1 MNGLFVTLPLLLLL
15 LPSLNASDPPILV
28 LEQTASAVSAAPF
41 TGCETEDKGRHGG
54 RMGGGWGTNV
64 GRMGGSHRL

>member
-28 LEQTASAVSAAPF
+28 LEQTASAVRAPLHSQGVRLK
-41 TGCETEDKGRHGG
+41 TKGGVG
-54 RMGGGWGTNV
+54 DGWGVLTAQDS
-64 GRMGGSHRL
+64 RQL